1 MCGITANESHCV
13 NAHTSHWQ
21 LFTPCVK
28 DETTLA
34 FNFKWSPRTCSTG
47 SPTKVIGGVSGHER
61 RLSEVEL
68 IFEIFGII
76 QAIGNDVIIIIN
88 HRYQVVEGL
97 REELSQARV
106 SNNQL
111 LEALEVTD
119 QLISSEA
126 TIQKLSISF
135 FACSIMN

>member
-1 MCGITANESHCV
+1 M
-13 NAHTSHWQ
+13 
-21 LFTPCVK
+21 
-28 DETTLA
+28 
-34 FNFKWSPRTCSTG
+34 
-47 SPTKVIGGVSGHER
+47 
-61 RLSEVEL
+61 SEVEL

-88 HRYQVVEGL
+88 HCYQVVEGL

-126 TIQKLSISF
+126 TINTLSISF
-135 FACSIMN
+135 FTISIMHRKASLPKGHLLVQY

>member
-1 MCGITANESHCV
+1 M
-13 NAHTSHWQ
+13 WQ
-21 LFTPCVK
+21 SFTPCVK
-28 DETTLA
+28 DETTQA
-34 FNFKWSPRTCSTG
+34 FNDYKWSPPTCSAG
-47 SPTKVIGGVSGHER
+47 SPTKAIGGVSGQER

-76 QAIGNDVIIIIN
+76 RAIGKDVIIIIN

-119 QLISSEA
+119 QLMISCKA
-126 TIQKLSISF
+126 TIQKLPISF
-135 FACSIMN
+135 FGVFNNELADAL

>member
-1 MCGITANESHCV
+1 M
-13 NAHTSHWQ
+13 Q
-21 LFTPCVK
+21 
-28 DETTLA
+28 
-34 FNFKWSPRTCSTG
+34 
-47 SPTKVIGGVSGHER
+47 ER

-68 IFEIFGII
+68 IFDIIGII
-76 QAIGNDVIIIIN
+76 RAIRNDVINIIN

-126 TIQKLSISF
+126 TIHTLSISF
-135 FACSIMN
+135 FCVFNDELADAL

>member
-1 MCGITANESHCV
+1 M
-13 NAHTSHWQ
+13 WQ
-21 LFTPCVK
+21 SFTPCVK
-28 DETTLA
+28 DA
-34 FNFKWSPRTCSTG
+34 FDDFKWSPPTCSTG
-47 SPTKVIGGVSGHER
+47 SPTKVIGGVSVQER

-68 IFEIFGII
+68 IFDIIGII
-76 QAIGNDVIIIIN
+76 RAIRNDVINIIN

-119 QLISSEA
+119 QLISSDV
-126 TIQKLSISF
+126 
-135 FACSIMN
+135 

>member
-1 MCGITANESHCV
+1 MVT
-13 NAHTSHWQ
+13 TY
-21 LFTPCVK
+21 LFYRQSNQGDWRRIRAREKVVRG
-28 DETTLA
+28 
-34 FNFKWSPRTCSTG
+34 RT
-47 SPTKVIGGVSGHER
+47 
-61 RLSEVEL
+61 

-119 QLISSEA
+119 QLMISCKA
-126 TIQKLSISF
+126 TIQKLPISF
-135 FACSIMN
+135 FGVFNNELADAL